1 MSGVPGS
8 PEQWFAEGRAGQ
20 ALDAFAEDHRGLAP
34 ITVAVD
40 ANGAVFKDTLC
51 VDSPAT
57 GDKVMTYLAEDV
69 PAGVAKLFDVDPD
82 PARWAIAGLSRG
94 GSCALQ
100 MSLTR
105 PGTYPTF
112 LSMSPQKRPVDENPA
127 ETVATYF
134 RGDRKTYDAID
145 PLKILETARF
155 GGSVHRRII
164 AGHRRRLL
172 RDPRRPHL
180 AGLGRRLRGVPA
192 VAVRP
197 IGVDRGRLLARGL
210 CSIPM
215 RPELSAYSHLTAG
228 KVREIY
234 EIDDDTLL
242 MVVSDRISAYD
253 HILDTPI
260 PDKGRVLTAMSVFFF
275 DELDF
280 PNHLAGPADDERIPA
295 ESLGRAL
302 VCKKLE
308 MLPFECVARGYLTGS
323 GLAEYRESGTVCGI
337 ELPEG
342 LVEGSK
348 LPEPIFTPA
357 TKAEIGDHDENV
369 PFSRVVASLG
379 EHRANELRD
388 ATLSIYSRAAELA
401 LERGIILADTKF
413 EFGLDAD
420 GGLVLAD
427 EVLTPDSSRYWPADS
442 YVEGQVNPSFDKQY
456 VRNWLTSPKSGW
468 DKNAGTPPPPL
479 PGGVVEA
486 TRERYIEAYERISGR
501 RFSDWIGDP
510 A

>member
-1 MSGVPGS
+1 MQVHLPPAYFAHPRPKLPVVVLVSGVPGS

-20 ALDAFAEDHRGLAP
+20 TLDAFAEGHRGLAP

-40 ANGAVFKDTLC
+40 ANGATFKDTLC

-57 GDKVMTYLAEDV
+57 GDKVMTCPAEDV
-69 PAGVAKLFDVDPD
+69 PAGVAKLFGVDPD
-82 PARWAIAGLSRG
+82 PA
-94 GSCALQ
+94 
-100 MSLTR
+100 
-105 PGTYPTF
+105 
-112 LSMSPQKRPVDENPA
+112 D
-127 ETVATYF
+127 TVATYL
-134 RGDRKTYDAID
+134 RGDRKAYDAID
-145 PLKILETARF
+145 PLKIRETARF
-155 GGSVHRRII
+155 GGGVHRRII